1 MPDPLA
7 HIHDAITRLRRLRTI
22 VRLGSA
28 AARVAAIALA
38 GLLGVFLLDWLTDA
52 GQIERAILMLLYL
65 AGLAWCVKRYLIP
78 ALRTREA
85 DSDLALLIERRQGI
99 DTDLVAAV
107 QFADPARSQF
117 GSPSLRAA
125 VVSYV
130 EEVLPNLDLLEGFD
144 TKPMR
149 PHLALA
155 GAAVAVWLVLAILA
169 PAHVAAF
176 AGRALLAQQPY
187 PTDTRIVEIAEP
199 GSVARAGRP
208 VRFAVRLAGV
218 MPEQALAQLE
228 SVTSGL
234 TSEIILQPSE
244 DDAAL
249 YAGELRVADSD
260 IDYRILAGDAASTT
274 RRLRVAPAPRIG
286 LSVTITPPAYTGR
299 EPVTTDARRVA
310 APQGSQIDVTL
321 RSDQPLGHAALRLDE
336 DHRLPLTGTDDGY
349 RPTLIAE
356 PISPLSRSL
365 SLQAEATDEHGLAL
379 SELPAISITMEP
391 DQPPTVQTHA
401 VTRRVLPTGTPRLRI
416 DARDDFGLGRLLLHQ
431 TIVPGEGEP
440 VTITT
445 PMAEP
450 AGQTD
455 RYDQAV
461 PVPLGALALTPG
473 DRVELAV
480 EAVDHRGELPG
491 QGTRAAPIV
500 LEVIDRQALLDSL
513 LEADQELDQRLNRI
527 IDAQL
532 DVGGG
537 QP

>member
-52 GQIERAILMLLYL
+52 GRIERAILMLLWL
-65 AGLAWCVKRYLIP
+65 GGLTWSVQRWLVP
-78 ALRTREA
+78 ALLTREA

-107 QFADPARSQF
+107 QFADATRAQF

-144 TKPMR
+144 TRPMR
-149 PHLALA
+149 PHLAQF
-155 GAAVAVWLVLAILA
+155 GAAVAVWLMLLILA
-169 PAHVAAF
+169 PGHVGAF
-176 AGRALLAQQPY
+176 ANRALLAHQPY

-199 GSVARAGRP
+199 GAVARAGRP
-208 VRFAVRLAGV
+208 VRFAVRLGGV
-218 MPEQALAQLE
+218 LPEQAVAQLE
-228 SVTSGL
+228 SVASGL
-234 TSEIILQPSE
+234 TSEIILQPTD

-249 YAGELRVADSD
+249 YTGELRVADAD
-260 IDYRILAGDAASTT
+260 LDYRILAGDTT
-274 RRLRVAPAPRIG
+274 SRTHRLRVAPAPRIR
-286 LSVTITPPAYTGR
+286 LSLTITPPPYTGR
-299 EPVTTDARRVA
+299 EPITTDARRVA
-310 APQGSQIDVTL
+310 APQGSAIDVTL
-321 RSDQPLGHAALRLDE
+321 HSDQPLGHAALHLEADQV
-336 DHRLPLTGTDDGY
+336 LPLTRTDDGY
-349 RPTLIAE
+349 RPTVLGE

-365 SLQAEATDEHGLAL
+365 SLQAEATDEHGLPL
-379 SELPAISITMEP
+379 RELPAISITMEP
-391 DQPPTVQTHA
+391 DQPPAVQTSA

-416 DARDDFGLGRLLLHQ
+416 EARDDFGLGRLLLHQ

-440 VTITT
+440 VTIAT
-445 PMAEP
+445 PVAEP
-450 AGQTD
+450 AGETD

-461 PVPLGALALTPG
+461 PVPLAGLTLTPG

-480 EAVDHRGELPG
+480 EAIDHRGDLPG

-500 LEVIDRQALLDSL
+500 LEVIDRQALLDTL
-513 LEADQELDQRLNRI
+513 LEADQELDQRLNQI

-532 DVGGG
+532 NVGSG